1 MEGDPHDGTGNLV
14 ATPTVVFAAFDI
26 PLGWGELLKRTAR
39 EARDDDCLGM
49 AAQLAYYFFFA
60 LFPAFLFLLA
70 FASFFTLT
78 SFVDDAVR
86 ALRPV
91 ATAEV
96 LELLE
101 AQLKRLSDANNGGI
115 LTIGILG
122 AVWSS
127 SAALVGIIDSLNRA
141 YDLVEA
147 RPWWKVRLTAMVL
160 TIALAVLGLVAL
172 ILITVGPG
180 AAARLAESYGVGGAF
195 AQAWKVLQW
204 PVAFFLM
211 STAIGLVYYFAP
223 DADQDWVWISPGAF
237 VATALWLVASLG
249 FKFYVATFTD
259 YNAAYGAVG
268 GVIVLLLWFYVSG
281 LALLAGAEFNAQI
294 EHASPYGK
302 GPGQKTAEGRKIIG
316 RRAARLFEEHEQ
328 AN

>member
-1 MEGDPHDGTGNLV
+1 
-14 ATPTVVFAAFDI
+14 VFATFDI

-60 LFPAFLFLLA
+60 LFPAFLFVLA
-70 FASFFTLT
+70 FASFFTLS
-78 SFVDDAVR
+78 SFVSDAVR

-101 AQLKRLSDANNGGI
+101 AQLKRLSDANDGGI
-115 LTIGILG
+115 LTIGLLG

-180 AAARLAESYGVGGAF
+180 AAARLAESYGLGSAF
-195 AQAWKVLQW
+195 AQTWNVVQW
-204 PVAFFLM
+204 PVAFCLM

-223 DADQDWVWISPGAF
+223 DADQDWVWTTPGA
-237 VATALWLVASLG
+237 VLATLLWFAASLG
-249 FKFYVATFTD
+249 FKFYIANFTD
-259 YNAAYGAVG
+259 YNASYGAVG
-268 GVIVLLLWFYVSG
+268 AVMVLLLWFYMTG
-281 LALLAGAEFNAQI
+281 LAILLGAELNAEI
-294 EHASPYGK
+294 EHASPWGK
-302 GPGQKTAEGRKIIG
+302 AKGEKVPGQRKKIG
-316 RRAARLFEEHEQ
+316 LAAAR
-328 AN
+328 AYGNRRV